1 MKTLTSM
8 LLVVAMTATALG
20 HEGNGPRITG
30 KVNIPFLPSE
40 GGTFYLNVA
49 LALPV
54 VERPSRKPMNIA
66 IVLDRSGSMADERKI
81 DYAKSALATLIRQL
95 SPQDILSV
103 VIYDDVVEVLREAGK
118 ARNRENLVRL
128 ISNIH
133 PRGST
138 NLGGGLIEGLRQV
151 SRNASNKYVNRVIL
165 FSDGLANQGITDPSA
180 LNTVARRHRHQG
192 ISVTTMGVGLDYNE
206 NLMTGLAE
214 HGGGRYYFI
223 ESPRSIAHILRR
235 EFESLTAILAQNA
248 TLEITLGSG
257 FEVADVIGYT
267 WEQNGTTC
275 RIPLGDLS
283 SGQMQD
289 ITVEL
294 RAPSGTGTADVA
306 RGILRFSS
314 DALGGHQQ
322 PEFRTTIAYTN
333 DRAVVER
340 NRDLKVQARAD
351 VAVSTRTVERALE
364 SFDNGDTDGALREL
378 EDAQSVLS
386 ASPAAGAAGS
396 GEILNAQKERL
407 EEFRKTLKDRNIDA
421 RKARKSVQYENYNL
435 QKNHQE

>member
-1 MKTLTSM
+1 MKTLIST
-8 LLVVAMTATALG
+8 LLAIALSATALG
-20 HEGNGPRITG
+20 HGGDGPRITG

-40 GGTFYLNVA
+40 GGTFYLNVG
-49 LALPV
+49 LTLPV
-54 VERPSRKPMNIA
+54 VKRPSRKPMNIA

-103 VIYDDVVEVLREAGK
+103 VIYDDVVEVVREAGK
-118 ARNRENLVRL
+118 ARNREALVRQ
-128 ISNIH
+128 INGIH

-151 SRNASNKYVNRVIL
+151 SLNASKTCVNRVIL

-223 ESPRSIAHILRR
+223 ESPRSIAHILGK

-248 TLEITLGSG
+248 TLEITLGRG

-267 WEQNGTTC
+267 WEQKGTTC

-283 SGQMQD
+283 SGQTQD
-289 ITVEL
+289 IIVEL
-294 RAPSGTGTADVA
+294 RAPSGTGTAQVA
-306 RGILRFSS
+306 QGVLQFSS
-314 DALGGHQQ
+314 DALAGYPQ
-322 PEFRTTIAYTN
+322 PEFRTAVAYTE
-333 DRAVVER
+333 DRAVVEQH
-340 NRDLKVQARAD
+340 RDLKVQAQAD
-351 VAVSTRTVERALE
+351 VAVSTRAVERALE
-364 SFDNGDTDGALREL
+364 SFDKGDTDAAVQKLEGAK
-378 EDAQSVLS
+378 SVLS

-396 GEILNAQKERL
+396 GEILDAQKERL
-407 EEFRKTLKDRNIDA
+407 EEFGKTLKDRTIDA

>member
-8 LLVVAMTATALG
+8 LLVVALTATALG

-81 DYAKSALATLIRQL
+81 DYAKSALASLIRQL

-118 ARNRENLVRL
+118 ARNREKLVRL

-138 NLGGGLIEGLRQV
+138 NLGGGLIEGLHQV

-223 ESPRSIAHILRR
+223 ESPRSIAHILGR

-267 WEQNGTTC
+267 WEQDGTTC

-283 SGQMQD
+283 SGQEQD
-289 ITVEL
+289 ITMEL

-306 RGILRFSS
+306 RGVLRFSS
-314 DALGGHQQ
+314 DALARHQQ

-333 DRAVVER
+333 DRAVVEQ

-364 SFDNGDTDGALREL
+364 SFDKGDTNGALQEL
-378 EDAQSVLS
+378 EDAQSALS

-407 EEFRKTLKDRNIDA
+407 EEFRKTLNDRNIDA
-421 RKARKSVQYENYNL
+421 RKARKSVQYDNYNL